1 MVESHNSSNIQVTK
15 ASICIQSFTMNS
27 TTSFSS
33 EGEDTTSSSIFS
45 NSSPKSV
52 ACISS
57 RFDSSRLGQYPQKL
71 YLPNEDEED
80 TDGSKSVTSATSTG
94 TTCTT
99 SSFTAGYNDNT
110 ERANLV
116 HTVSENDVLCGRG
129 RGPAGHTGNVRF
141 HELIAEKRMSYLTCT
156 DRKEKANI
164 CEEIIDV
171 VKRSGGRFLKKIS
184 GRGSKTSPKLWKIV
198 DDAKAKAKTG
208 QALREGYTRETVLR
222 AQLLASVADAATTPT
237 SNNKRSHTADT
248 EEIRS
253 HKKARYDQTDHMNEP
268 PVPVPMCYD
277 DVHSATK
284 EIRTPAL
291 PVKALPLKKQIMRRM
306 KVDLLRENQLYA
318 FQPLR
323 GCL

>member
-1 MVESHNSSNIQVTK
+1 M
-15 ASICIQSFTMNS
+15 
-27 TTSFSS
+27 
-33 EGEDTTSSSIFS
+33 TSSSIFS

-52 ACISS
+52 AYISS
-57 RFDSSRLGQYPQKL
+57 RFDPSSLGQYPQNL
-71 YLPNEDEED
+71 YIPNSDDEDFD
-80 TDGSKSVTSATSTG
+80 RSKSVTSASSSGATDTST
-94 TTCTT
+94 
-99 SSFTAGYNDNT
+99 FNAGYNDNA

-116 HTVSENDVLCGRG
+116 HAVNEYDVLCGRG

-141 HELIAEKRMSYLTCT
+141 HELIAEKRMPYLTCT

-184 GRGSKTSPKLWKIV
+184 GSGSKTSPKLWKIV

-237 SNNKRSHTADT
+237 SNNKRSHIADT
-248 EEIRS
+248 EKIRS
-253 HKKARYDQTDHMNEP
+253 HKKARYDQTDQMNEP

>member
-1 MVESHNSSNIQVTK
+1 
-15 ASICIQSFTMNS
+15 MNS

-71 YLPNEDEED
+71 YLPHEDEED

-94 TTCTT
+94 TTT

-116 HTVSENDVLCGRG
+116 HAVNEYDVLCGRG
-129 RGPAGHTGNVRF
+129 RGPAGHTGNIRF

-171 VKRSGGRFLKKIS
+171 VKRNGGRFLKKIS
-184 GRGSKTSPKLWKIV
+184 GNGCKTSPKLWKIV
-198 DDAKAKAKTG
+198 NDAKAKAKTG

-222 AQLLASVADAATTPT
+222 AQLLASVADAATTPA

-253 HKKARYDQTDHMNEP
+253 HKKARYDQTDQMNESL
-268 PVPVPMCYD
+268 VSVPMCYD
-277 DVHSATK
+277 GGHSAMK

-318 FQPLR
+318 FQTLR

>member
-1 MVESHNSSNIQVTK
+1 MNSS
-15 ASICIQSFTMNS
+15 
-27 TTSFSS
+27 TSFSS
-33 EGEDTTSSSIFS
+33 DGEDMTQSSIFS

-52 ACISS
+52 ACISN
-57 RFDSSRLGQYPQKL
+57 RFDPSRLGPYPQKL
-71 YLPNEDEED
+71 YIPNRHDEDF
-80 TDGSKSVTSATSTG
+80 DGSKSVTSAASTG
-94 TTCTT
+94 TTTSTFTT
-99 SSFTAGYNDNT
+99 TGYNDNTCT

-116 HTVSENDVLCGRG
+116 HAVNKNDVLCGRG
-129 RGPAGHTGNVRF
+129 RGPAGHTGNIRF
-141 HELIAEKRMSYLTCT
+141 HELVAKKRMAYLTCT

-164 CEEIIDV
+164 CEEIIDM

-222 AQLLASVADAATTPT
+222 AQLLASVADAATKPT

-253 HKKARYDQTDHMNEP
+253 HKKARYDQTDQMNEP

-291 PVKALPLKKQIMRRM
+291 PVKALPLKKKIMRRM

>member
-1 MVESHNSSNIQVTK
+1 M
-15 ASICIQSFTMNS
+15 
-27 TTSFSS
+27 
-33 EGEDTTSSSIFS
+33 TSSSIFS

-57 RFDSSRLGQYPQKL
+57 RFDPSRLGQYPQKL
-71 YLPNEDEED
+71 YLPNSVEED
-80 TDGSKSVTSATSTG
+80 FDGSKSVTSVASTAT
-94 TTCTT
+94 TT
-99 SSFTAGYNDNT
+99 SSFTTAGYNVNT

-116 HTVSENDVLCGRG
+116 HTVNENDVLCGRG

-141 HELIAEKRMSYLTCT
+141 HELVAEKRMAYLTCT

-171 VKRSGGRFLKKIS
+171 VKRSGGRFLKKIL
-184 GRGSKTSPKLWKIV
+184 GSRSKASPKLWKIV

-222 AQLLASVADAATTPT
+222 AQLLASVADAAITST
-237 SNNKRSHTADT
+237 SNNKRSHAADT

-253 HKKARYDQTDHMNEP
+253 HKKARYDQTDQMNEF

-277 DVHSATK
+277 DVHSAAK

-306 KVDLLRENQLYA
+306 KVDLLRQNQLYA
-318 FQPLR
+318 FHALR